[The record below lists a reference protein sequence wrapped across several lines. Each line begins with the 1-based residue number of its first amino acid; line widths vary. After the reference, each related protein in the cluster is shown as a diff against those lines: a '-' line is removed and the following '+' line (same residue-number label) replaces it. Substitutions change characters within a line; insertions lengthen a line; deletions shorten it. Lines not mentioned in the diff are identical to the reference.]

1 MTEVSFWTGPAAAAK
16 LRAML
21 PYIHR
26 DSIEITTSEW
36 NARYGKQWEDTQT
49 VADND
54 GNVPSVKNLEAALGL
69 SDATIS
75 LLRLEPGRWEASF
88 HQADGHGQ
96 NTAGFDTVYRFN
108 YGKDPQ
114 CRLL

>member
-1 MTEVSFWTGPAAAAK
+1 MAEVSFWAGPAAVAK

-21 PYIHR
+21 PYIHS

-49 VADND
+49 VTDND

-75 LLRLEPGRWEASF
+75 LQRLKPGRWEASF
-88 HQADGHGQ
+88 QQQDGNGQ
-96 NTAGFDTVYRFN
+96 NAAGFDTVYRFN
-108 YGKDPQ
+108 YGKVSQ
-114 CRLL
+114 